1 MSYKISDSVSMRFI
15 QIFQEAVLLGVD
27 GADLMR
33 QVRLVVDES
42 SPDTVTLCPEY
53 EKQVAEMH
61 KKYLEE
67 AEQLKSQSPDASIV
81 PKLIFEN

>member
-1 MSYKISDSVSMRFI
+1 MSYKISDSVAMRFI
-15 QIFQEAVLLGVD
+15 QIFQEAVLLGLD

-42 SPDTVTLCPEY
+42 SSDTVTLCPQY
-53 EKQVAEMH
+53 EAQVADMH
-61 KKYLEE
+61 KKYLED
-67 AEQLKSQSPDASIV
+67 AEKLKSQVESTPEL